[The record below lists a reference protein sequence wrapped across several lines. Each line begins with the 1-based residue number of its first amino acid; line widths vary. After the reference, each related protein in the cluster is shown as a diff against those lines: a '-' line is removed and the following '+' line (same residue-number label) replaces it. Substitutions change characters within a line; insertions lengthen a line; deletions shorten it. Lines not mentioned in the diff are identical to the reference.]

1 MVKTGQPKADNQE
14 GERERPQRARSRLF
28 ILSSG
33 MSYGYS
39 TGSRAWCVYLM
50 LGVFAVCGYLV
61 LLDTAVN
68 ALTLYTAIALPAV
81 VAIVT
86 GTRPLV
92 G

>member
-1 MVKTGQPKADNQE
+1 MKIGQPKADSQA
-14 GERERPQRARSRLF
+14 GEKERPQRARSQLF
-28 ILSSG
+28 ILSSR

-39 TGSRAWCVYLM
+39 TGSQAWCDYLM

-61 LLDTAVN
+61 LLDTAVK
-68 ALTLYTAIALPAV
+68 ALTLYTATALPVV